1 MIRLTVDEVL
11 LLHEKLLAA
20 TGGSPG
26 LRDRGLL
33 ESAVWS
39 ADAAFGEVEQY
50 PTVEEKAARL
60 AYALVSN
67 HAFVDG
73 NKRVGMLAMLVTL
86 ALNGITL
93 RYTQEEL
100 IALGL
105 DAASGRAGYEEI
117 LAWVRAHQIDIPGPA

>member
-1 MIRLTVDEVL
+1 M
-11 LLHEKLLAA
+11 
-20 TGGSPG
+20 
-26 LRDRGLL
+26 
-33 ESAVWS
+33 WS

-100 IALGL
+100 VALGL
-105 DAASGRAGYEEI
+105 DAASRRAGYEEI
-117 LAWVRAHQIDIPGPA
+117 LAWVQGHYAG